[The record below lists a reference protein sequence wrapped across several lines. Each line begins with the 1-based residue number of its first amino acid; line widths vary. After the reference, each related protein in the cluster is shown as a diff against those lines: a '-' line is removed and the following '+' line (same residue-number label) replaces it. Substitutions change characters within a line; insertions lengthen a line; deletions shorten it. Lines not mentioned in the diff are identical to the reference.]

1 MSRSGMAQGLNLNS
15 VPRLEQANEV
25 RAACGRSDSGAVER
39 LVGKQFS
46 AILFIICVKMGLGKF
61 YDLFGILV
69 EMPGCIQNQHSAS
82 VKARQ
87 IRGIFL
93 IDF

>member
-25 RAACGRSDSGAVER
+25 RAACGRSDSGTVER

-46 AILFIICVKMGLGKF
+46 AILFIICIEMGLGKF

-69 EMPGCIQNQHSAS
+69 ELPGGIQNQHSAS
-82 VKARQ
+82 VKTR
-87 IRGIFL
+87 RIFFAL
-93 IDF
+93 I

>member
-1 MSRSGMAQGLNLNS
+1 MSRSDMAQGLNLSS

-46 AILFIICVKMGLGKF
+46 AILFKIRIKMGLDKI
-61 YDLFGILV
+61 YDLFGIFFKL
-69 EMPGCIQNQHSAS
+69 PWRI
-82 VKARQ
+82 
-87 IRGIFL
+87 
-93 IDF
+93 

>member
-1 MSRSGMAQGLNLNS
+1 MSRSDMAQGLNLSS

-46 AILFIICVKMGLGKF
+46 AILFIICIKGLGKF

-69 EMPGCIQNQHSAS
+69 ELPGCIQNQHSAS

-87 IRGIFL
+87 IWGFFL